1 MPLIL
6 RFAIIGTDETTKE
19 VGKVGMKALALK
31 HEDFVCEAQKTLRGK
46 VHNLNGIKCR
56 DFLQGKIEDLANR
69 TKIGPDS
76 EQCLYLPPR
85 EGKRGVWLQPVR
97 TFADYMEGVRFAII
111 CSMMEGGGCQ
121 VDAL

>member
-1 MPLIL
+1 
-6 RFAIIGTDETTKE
+6 
-19 VGKVGMKALALK
+19 MKSI
-31 HEDFVCEAQKTLRGK
+31 F
-46 VHNLNGIKCR
+46 
-56 DFLQGKIEDLANR
+56 FQGKIEDLANR

-97 TFADYMEGVRFAII
+97 TFADYMEGVRFVII
-111 CSMMEGGGCQ
+111 CSMMEGVGCL